1 MEQSRR
7 VAITGV
13 AALIPRRRTDTYRL
27 DNVFS
32 NKLQVTAGPECGRPQ
47 LPARKNMDY
56 FYQQRS
62 RKRSKQRASG
72 KLGQSTNKYFHSFK
86 DKVIHTV

>member
-1 MEQSRR
+1 MNVRDKVKKPLSFHKRMEQSRR

-32 NKLQVTAGPECGRPQ
+32 NK
-47 LPARKNMDY
+47 
-56 FYQQRS
+56 
-62 RKRSKQRASG
+62 
-72 KLGQSTNKYFHSFK
+72 
-86 DKVIHTV
+86 